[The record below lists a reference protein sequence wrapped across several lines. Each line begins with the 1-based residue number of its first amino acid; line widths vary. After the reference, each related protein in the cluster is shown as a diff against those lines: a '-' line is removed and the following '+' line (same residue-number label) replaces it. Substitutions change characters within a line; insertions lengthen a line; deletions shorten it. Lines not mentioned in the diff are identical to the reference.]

1 MSRKKVSISE
11 LNLTSIGGRVSYVR
25 LTKGL
30 NQEDFGKKIGISKG
44 NISSFENHKYEPS
57 YRVLV
62 QIIEQYKVDPNWL
75 LTGKSEKHIEGQAD
89 GEEGMEQPLNLEL
102 DVDLLA
108 DIIES
113 VDIVLEKEKIELP
126 LNKKARF
133 IALQYELCTE
143 TGKGITSDKIKR
155 HLKLVA

>member
-1 MSRKKVSISE
+1 MLVSSDVIDRVLEIKKFKTDAKLAEYLEVAAST
-11 LNLTSIGGRVSYVR
+11 LTSWRTRNSIPF
-25 LTKGL
+25 
-30 NQEDFGKKIGISKG
+30 EKIIA
-44 NISSFENHKYEPS
+44 FCKYEKIS
-57 YRVLV
+57 MDY
-62 QIIEQYKVDPNWL
+62 IF
-75 LTGKSEKHIEGQAD
+75 TGEGKKHIEGQAD

-113 VDIVLEKEKIELP
+113 IDIVLEKEKIELP

-143 TGKGITSDKIKR
+143 TGKGVTSDKIKR

>member
-1 MSRKKVSISE
+1 MG
-11 LNLTSIGGRVSYVR
+11 NLIDRLLEIIDDLADGKSTVFAKNAGIPPSTFQYYVKGRMPHGDHLKRICEYYNV
-25 LTKGL
+25 
-30 NQEDFGKKIGISKG
+30 
-44 NISSFENHKYEPS
+44 NI
-57 YRVLV
+57 
-62 QIIEQYKVDPNWL
+62 NWL
-75 LTGKSEKHIEGQAD
+75 LTGKGKKHIEGKAD

-133 IALQYELCTE
+133 IALQYELCIE

>member
-1 MSRKKVSISE
+1 MYGSRIRKYRKS
-11 LNLTSIGGRVSYVR
+11 
-25 LTKGL
+25 KGL
-30 NQEDFGKKIGISKG
+30 KTKEFARLIGISQGALSGLETGK
-44 NISSFENHKYEPS
+44 SKPS
-57 YRVLV
+57 ADTLASIV
-62 QIIEQYKVDPNWL
+62 QHTDINPIWL
-75 LTGKSEKHIEGQAD
+75 LTGKGKRYLSEEAKAPPIYKEASINKTV
-89 GEEGMEQPLNLEL
+89 EEGMEQPLNLEL

-133 IALQYELCTE
+133 IALQYELCIE